1 MMSVHEVASEVVA
14 TT

>member
-1 MMSVHEVASEVVA
+1 MQEVASEVVA